1 MRIGEG
7 ERIVFIIVILQLVI
21 IVMLFHIN
29 EKLPHK
35 TTRDFVTEAM
45 ERDRKAR
52 EEKEARDK
60 R

>member
-1 MRIGEG
+1 M
-7 ERIVFIIVILQLVI
+7 FIIVILLLVI
-21 IVMLFHIN
+21 IAMLFHIN

-35 TTRDFVTEAM
+35 TTRDFVAEAM

-60 R
+60 RQRGGDES

>member
-1 MRIGEG
+1 ML
-7 ERIVFIIVILQLVI
+7 IIVILQLVI

-35 TTRDFVTEAM
+35 TTRDFVAEAM

-52 EEKEARDK
+52 EEKEARNK
-60 R
+60 M